1 MRTQAVSPSRR
12 PPFRADH
19 VGSLLRPAALKQASK
34 DLAAKKIDAAAFAV
48 AQDAAIASVI
58 RMQEDVGLEVVTDG
72 EFRRMSY
79 WGRFVE
85 RCNGFTIKPAVF
97 KFRDD
102 HGHEV
107 DFTAT
112 YASAKLQRTQPLAV
126 DEFAFTKTVVQKAM
140 PKITLPAPS
149 TMHFYRCTDYADP
162 AVYRDLPSFMADLTK
177 IFREEIASL
186 AAEGCR
192 YIQLDEV
199 AVAMLCDPDIRG
211 IVAKAGQDPD
221 ALVDAYID
229 AINAAVREAPKD
241 MLIGIHMCRG
251 NFKGHYLSKGGY
263 LSVAERFFQRTN
275 CTHFLLEYD
284 TDRAGDFEPL
294 RHVPASKGVVIGI
307 MSTKTAELESLD
319 YLQRRTREAAKCI
332 DLSRLSIGP
341 QCGFASTVAGNPLT
355 EAQQRAKL
363 ERLVEASRIIWA

>member
-1 MRTQAVSPSRR
+1 MSPSRR

-34 DLAAKKIDAAAFAV
+34 DLAGGKISADAFAE
-48 AQDAAIASVI
+48 AQNAAIRAIV

-85 RCNGFTIKPAVF
+85 RCSGFAIKPAVF

-112 YASAKLQRTQPLAV
+112 YASSKLQRAQPLAV
-126 DEFAFTKTVVQKAM
+126 DEFEFTKSVVKSAI

-162 AVYRDLPSFMADLTK
+162 AVYQDLPAFMADLTR

-186 AAEGCR
+186 AAAGCR

-199 AVAMLCDPDIRG
+199 AVAMLCDPDIRAT
-211 IVAKAGQDPD
+211 VEKAGQKAD
-221 ALVDAYID
+221 ALVEAYID
-229 AINAAVREAPKD
+229 AINDAIRDAPKD

-294 RHVPASKGVVIGI
+294 RHVPKSKGVVIGI
-307 MSTKTAELESLD
+307 MSTKTAQLESVE
-319 YLQRRTREAAKCI
+319 YLKRRTHEAAQCI
-332 DLSRLSIGP
+332 DLDRLSIGP

-355 EAQQRAKL
+355 EAEQRAKL
-363 ERLVEASRIIWA
+363 ERLVVAARAIWP

>member
-1 MRTQAVSPSRR
+1 MSPSRR

-34 DLAAKKIDAAAFAV
+34 DLAAKKITAEAFAQ
-48 AQDAAIASVI
+48 AQNEAIAGVV
-58 RMQEDVGLEVVTDG
+58 RMQEEVGLEVVTDG

-85 RCNGFTIKPAVF
+85 RCSGFTIKPAVF

-112 YASAKLQRTQPLAV
+112 YASAKLQRNQPLAV
-126 DEFAFTKTVVQKAM
+126 DEFAFTKTVVKRAM

-162 AVYRDLPSFMADLTK
+162 AIYRDLPAFMDDLTR

-211 IVAKAGQDPD
+211 IVAKADQDPD

-275 CTHFLLEYD
+275 CSHFLLEYD

-294 RHVPASKGVVIGI
+294 RYVPKSKGVVIGI

-319 YLQRRTREAAKCI
+319 TLTRRTHDAAKCI
-332 DLSRLSIGP
+332 DLDRLSIGP

-355 EAQQRAKL
+355 DAQQRAKL
-363 ERLVEASRIIWA
+363 ERLVDAAQKIWP

>member
-1 MRTQAVSPSRR
+1 MKPIQR

-34 DLAAKKIDAAAFAV
+34 DLAAGKIDAGAFKAV
-48 AQDAAIASVI
+48 QDAAIRDVV

-72 EFRRMSY
+72 EFRRISY

-85 RCNGFTIKPAVF
+85 RCQGFAIKPAVF

-112 YASAKLQRTQPLAV
+112 YAASKLARTQPLAV
-126 DEFAFTKTVVQKAM
+126 DEFEFAKSTARSAM

-162 AVYRDLPSFMADLTK
+162 AAYRDIDTFFADLVR
-177 IFREEIASL
+177 IFREEIAAL
-186 AAEGCR
+186 ATAGCR

-199 AVAMLCDPDIRG
+199 AVAMLCDPVIRG
-211 IVAKAGQDPD
+211 IVEKAGQKPD
-221 ALVDAYID
+221 ALVDRYIN
-229 AINAAVREAPKD
+229 AINESVQGAPAD

-294 RHVPASKGVVIGI
+294 RFVPKSKGVVIGI
-307 MSTKTAELESLD
+307 MSTKTAELEPLEQ
-319 YLQRRTREAAKCI
+319 LKRRTGEAAKCI
-332 DLSRLSIGP
+332 DLDRLAVGP

-363 ERLVEASRIIWA
+363 ERLVEASKAIWR

>member
-1 MRTQAVSPSRR
+1 VSPSRR

-34 DLAAKKIDAAAFAV
+34 DLAAKKIGAEAFGK
-48 AQDAAIASVI
+48 AQDEAIAGVV
-58 RMQEDVGLEVVTDG
+58 RMQEEVGLEVVTDG

-85 RCNGFTIKPAVF
+85 RCSGFTIKPAVF

-112 YASAKLQRTQPLAV
+112 YASAKLQRNQPLAV
-126 DEFAFTKTVVQKAM
+126 DEFAFTKTVVKRAM

-162 AVYRDLPSFMADLTK
+162 SVYRDLPAFMDDLTR

-221 ALVDAYID
+221 VLVDAYID
-229 AINAAVREAPKD
+229 AINAAVGEAPKD

-263 LSVAERFFQRTN
+263 LSVAERFFQRAN

-294 RHVPASKGVVIGI
+294 RFVPKSKGVVIGI

-319 YLQRRTREAAKCI
+319 TLKRRTHEAAKCI
-332 DLSRLSIGP
+332 DLERLSIGP

-355 EAQQRAKL
+355 EVQQRAKL
-363 ERLVEASRIIWA
+363 ERLVEAARQIWP

>member
-1 MRTQAVSPSRR
+1 MRTPQR

-19 VGSLLRPAALKQASK
+19 VGSLLRPATLKQAAK
-34 DLAAKKIDAAAFAV
+34 DLGAGKIDAGAFV
-48 AQDAAIASVI
+48 RAQNEAITAIV
-58 RMQEDVGLEVVTDG
+58 RMQEEVGLEVATDG

-85 RCNGFTIKPAVF
+85 RCQGFTIKPAVF
-97 KFRDD
+97 KFRNDA
-102 HGHEV
+102 GNEV

-112 YASAKLQRTQPLAV
+112 YATGKLGRNQELAV
-126 DEFAFTKTVVQKAM
+126 DEFAFLKSVARTAT

-162 AVYRDLPSFMADLTK
+162 AAYRDSASFFFDLSR
-177 IFREEIASL
+177 IFREEINAL
-186 AAEGCR
+186 AAAGCR

-199 AVAMLCDPDIRG
+199 AVAMLCDPAIRET
-211 IVAKAGQDPD
+211 VKAAGQDPD
-221 ALVDAYID
+221 ALVDTYVG
-229 AINAAVREAPKD
+229 AINESVRDAPSD

-263 LSVAERFFQRTN
+263 LSVAERYFQSTN

-294 RHVPASKGVVIGI
+294 RFVPKNKGVVIGI
-307 MSTKTAELESLD
+307 MSTKTPMLEPIDL
-319 YLQRRTREAAKCI
+319 LKRRTEEAGNFI
-332 DLSRLSIGP
+332 DHARLGIGP

-355 EAQQRAKL
+355 DAEQRAKL
-363 ERLVEASRIIWA
+363 ERLVEASRIIWP